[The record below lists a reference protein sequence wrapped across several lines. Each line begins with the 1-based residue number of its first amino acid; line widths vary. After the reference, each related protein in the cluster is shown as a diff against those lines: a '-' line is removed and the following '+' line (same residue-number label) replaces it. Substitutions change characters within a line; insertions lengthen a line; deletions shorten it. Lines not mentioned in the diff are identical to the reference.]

1 MNMKWSDRLATGVAE
16 IDEQHQSMFQWF
28 AELESAAAD
37 QRVMMAVYALTRLS
51 QYTRSHFS
59 AEESLMEAHRYPA
72 LEAHRAEHESFRQEL
87 ATLQALATT
96 QDISTATIVLLREW
110 LVKHIMHSDM
120 DYIPYTKGLS
130 DTHINTDY

>member
-1 MNMKWSDRLATGVAE
+1 MEWSDRLATGVAE

-37 QRVMMAVYALTRLS
+37 QRVMMAAYALTRLN

-59 AEESLMEAHRYPA
+59 AEEKLMEMHRYPA
-72 LEAHRAEHESFRQEL
+72 LEAHRAEHESFRRQLEEL
-87 ATLQALATT
+87 QMLATT
-96 QDISTATIVLLREW
+96 QDISTATITLLREW
-110 LVKHIMHSDM
+110 LVKHIMLSDM

-130 DTHINTDY
+130 DTHVDTDH